1 MVEVGGTTGTA
12 GSDAETKRPLEV
24 STRRNPRTRG
34 REWDIRVLRSGWTP
48 PGVSA
53 DDTFPN
59 LRDPP
64 EPSPAMSSRT
74 ISNLCWIASGIAIGL
89 ALLWIGLAEDKGIA
103 ILGGIAAV
111 GLSRVLIVDVAR
123 WHDEKDASDPLD
135 DDES

>member
-1 MVEVGGTTGTA
+1 
-12 GSDAETKRPLEV
+12 
-24 STRRNPRTRG
+24 
-34 REWDIRVLRSGWTP
+34 
-48 PGVSA
+48 
-53 DDTFPN
+53 
-59 LRDPP
+59 
-64 EPSPAMSSRT
+64 MSSRT

-135 DDES
+135 DDESGES